1 MAEKEELIQKRE
13 GPLCTLVINRP
24 EKRNMVTVDCLLA
37 LTRTFEE
44 LAGDPDIRCVILTGA
59 GEQAFCAG
67 FDIGALPTEVPPDL
81 EARLKETPPLE
92 MALQAMRAYPYPVV
106 GMLNGYAFGGGCEL
120 AIGCDIRVAARRV
133 KMGVPPAKLGIV
145 YPYDGYRRFLR
156 VLGFAATLEIFLT
169 GRRYDSSECLRRGM
183 VNYVVEDDQLESFTY
198 DLAREMAENAPLSMR
213 GTKLALY
220 KIADYPELR
229 PEDEEMIRALF
240 TQSLQ
245 SEDLKEG
252 KKAFREKRKPRFTG
266 R

>member
-1 MAEKEELIQKRE
+1 VR
-13 GPLCTLVINRP
+13 
-24 EKRNMVTVDCLLA
+24 
-37 LTRTFEE
+37 
-44 LAGDPDIRCVILTGA
+44 
-59 GEQAFCAG
+59 

-92 MALQAMRAYPYPVV
+92 MALHAMRAYPYPVV

-133 KMGVPPAKLGIV
+133 K
-145 YPYDGYRRFLR
+145 
-156 VLGFAATLEIFLT
+156 
-169 GRRYDSSECLRRGM
+169 ECLRRGM